1 MEVEQVLVWFFTAVY
16 FLIFFFFISWI
27 GNTFFGTG
35 AGASILAIALLVIS
49 FFISVGL
56 GEFTVKKIKENYSN
70 K

>member
-1 MEVEQVLVWFFTAVY
+1 MLVWFFTAVY
-16 FLIFFFFISWI
+16 FLIFFFIISWI
-27 GNTFFGTG
+27 GNIFFGTG
-35 AGASILAIALLVIS
+35 AEASILAIVLWIIS

>member
-1 MEVEQVLVWFFTAVY
+1 MLVWFFTAVY
-16 FLIFFFFISWI
+16 FLIFF
-27 GNTFFGTG
+27 
-35 AGASILAIALLVIS
+35 

>member
-1 MEVEQVLVWFFTAVY
+1 MEQVLVWFFTAVY

-27 GNTFFGTG
+27 GNTFLGTG
-35 AGASILAIALLVIS
+35 AGASILAIVLWIIS

>member
-1 MEVEQVLVWFFTAVY
+1 MLVWFFTAVY

-27 GNTFFGTG
+27 GNTFFGIG
-35 AGASILAIALLVIS
+35 AGASILTIVLWIIS